1 MNRWFSPEDTTH
13 IPERP
18 PRPAGVSILTI
29 WFGITA
35 GLMPVILMTI
45 SLTQQA
51 VPEEQNTF
59 ACIPLVL
66 SAGVIF
72 TAIGTWRGHDPSR
85 LGFIIFVLVYY
96 SIALFNEY
104 SSVRM
109 GIYTDDSELQAIG
122 RILRYVVFILV
133 NTWYFLRPKTIE
145 FYRHSKL
152 TRTQ

>member
-1 MNRWFSPEDTTH
+1 MNRWFSPEETTQ

-18 PRPAGVSILTI
+18 PRLVGVSILTI

-45 SLTQQA
+45 SITQQA
-51 VPEEQNTF
+51 VPEDQNIF
-59 ACIPLVL
+59 ACIPLIL

-109 GIYTDDSELQAIG
+109 GIYTEDSELQAMG
-122 RILRYVVFILV
+122 RILRYIVFILV

-145 FYRHSKL
+145 FYRHSKSA
-152 TRTQ
+152 